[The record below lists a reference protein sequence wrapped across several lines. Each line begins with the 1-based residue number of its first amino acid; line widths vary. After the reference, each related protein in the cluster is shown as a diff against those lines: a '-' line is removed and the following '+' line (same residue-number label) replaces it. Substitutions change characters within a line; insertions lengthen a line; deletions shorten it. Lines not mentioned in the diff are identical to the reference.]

1 MLATRPNSQLKLDE
15 MKHLSELES
24 PAVLR
29 LTGTQLLTVVLSLTA
44 ETEIADNICG
54 GMFPGPGARIK
65 VEKLTLSRTRLSWI
79 SMRLVPLSQWLSCLS
94 LSISF
99 HLDQITTDFSKII

>member
-1 MLATRPNSQLKLDE
+1 

-44 ETEIADNICG
+44 ETEIADNIYG
-54 GMFPGPGARIK
+54 GMFPLFPGPEARIK